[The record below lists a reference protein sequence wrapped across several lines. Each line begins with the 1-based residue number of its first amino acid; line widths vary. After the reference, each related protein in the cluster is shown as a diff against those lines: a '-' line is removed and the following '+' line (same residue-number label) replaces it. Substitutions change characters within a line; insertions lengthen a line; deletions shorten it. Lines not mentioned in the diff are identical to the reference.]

1 MNLASVG
8 GDPLSGI
15 HFATFNQ
22 DCTSLAVGTPTGYKL
37 YSLSATDKIDCIF
50 DSGSDEVCIVERLFS
65 SSLVA
70 LVTLSAPRKLKVCHF
85 KKGTEICNYS
95 YRNSIL
101 AVRLNRSRL
110 VVCLEESLYIHNIRD
125 MKVLHTIGETPSNPK
140 GLVALSSGSEVSY
153 LAYPGSA
160 TIGEV
165 QIFDAQNLQAKTM
178 IPAHDT
184 PLAAITFTHS
194 GRLIATASEKGT
206 VIRVFTVTD
215 GVKVFEFRRGMRRC
229 ATIYSLSFS
238 PDEMLLAACSNT
250 ETVHVFRLEEP
261 RDNRA
266 TTEEASSGW
275 MGYLSR
281 AVQTSASY
289 LPANV
294 ADVLTQGRA
303 FAQAHLQF
311 QGLRCIC
318 ALATIQKTL
327 RLVVM
332 SQEGGVYIY
341 GINPQEGGECNLIKQ
356 HRLEGKSDV
365 DRQEPLI
372 PGYPV
377 TSNPQGIPSEGSL
390 KSYARLFTGVVS
402 PEKAEEG
409 RVLSLSLSKQWVI
422 LRLSCAHIC
431 RA

>member
-70 LVTLSAPRKLKVCHF
+70 LVTLSAPRKLK
-85 KKGTEICNYS
+85 
-95 YRNSIL
+95 
-101 AVRLNRSRL
+101 RL

-377 TSNPQGIPSEGSL
+377 TSNPQGIPSEDAERERTKEIALAAESPPGNLDHL
-390 KSYARLFTGVVS
+390 KLGDENEF
-402 PEKAEEG
+402 PPMMQQLE
-409 RVLSLSLSKQWVI
+409 
-422 LRLSCAHIC
+422 
-431 RA
+431 